1 MILDHSRIQADEG
14 REGHGRALMVA
25 QYWAVAAQASVSTIF
40 CSHRKASDEVKAVLC
55 RESCLKSRV
64 AVQRVELRVD
74 FPEIGL
80 ARVASQF
87 PFAYW
92 RLDDHQYHMPWTVF
106 MLTFCTKRALCGRD
120 RLYKV

>member
-1 MILDHSRIQADEG
+1 MILDHSQIQGDGG

-25 QYWAVAAQASVSTIF
+25 RYLAVAAQASVSTTF
-40 CSHRKASDEVKAVLC
+40 YSHRKASDEVKAVLY

-64 AVQRVELRVD
+64 AVQKVMLRVD

-87 PFAYW
+87 LFAYW
-92 RLDDHQYHMPWTVF
+92 RLDIHQHHMPWTDF
-106 MLTFCTKRALCGRD
+106 MHTFGIKRAFCGCD
-120 RLYKV
+120 RLHKV